1 MPLPASD
8 SNEPKP
14 LPSTPA
20 PPQEFDLLAFW
31 IMHQRL
37 IIRLLIVALLAVA
50 VWGAFLFMDYRR
62 RAGSEAALT
71 SAKTSA
77 DYRKV
82 AADWSG
88 TPAAGTAF
96 IRLAE
101 ELRNEGKPAE
111 AAQALR
117 EFLAKHP
124 LHPLRVPAS
133 HALASSLETA
143 GKFDEALAAY
153 QQFASAH
160 GRSAFAPLAF
170 TGQARVLIALG
181 RTDEARKVLESIEQ
195 KFPGNPLM
203 REASMLLDEIKNPA
217 ARKTG
222 GSPRPA
228 PTPAPAPAPAL
239 NLQGTPPAP
248 LPPGTPAPSIKI
260 TPVPAPAPAP
270 APAPGP
276 SLNLQGTPPAPVPP
290 AAPAPPVTPA
300 PATPAPAAPAPAAPP
315 IPPSPAPPK

>member
-1 MPLPASD
+1 MSLPASEP
-8 SNEPKP
+8 NEPRP
-14 LPSTPA
+14 ELSTPA
-20 PPQEFDLLAFW
+20 PQPPQEFDLLAFW
-31 IMHQRL
+31 ILHQRL

-71 SAKTSA
+71 NAKTSA

-82 AADWSG
+82 SADWSG

-101 ELRNEGKPAE
+101 ELRKEGKPAE
-111 AAQALR
+111 AAEALK
-117 EFLAKHP
+117 EFLDKYP

-170 TGQARVLIALG
+170 TGQARVLMALG
-181 RTDEARKVLESIEQ
+181 RPDEARKVLESIEQ

-203 REASMLLDEIKNPA
+203 REAGMLLDEIKNPA

-222 GSPRPA
+222 GSPRP
-228 PTPAPAPAPAL
+228 
-239 NLQGTPPAP
+239 
-248 LPPGTPAPSIKI
+248 
-260 TPVPAPAPAP
+260 TPVPAP

-276 SLNLQGTPPAPVPP
+276 SLNLQGTPPAPLPP
-290 AAPAPPVTPA
+290 GAPAPSISITP
-300 PATPAPAAPAPAAPP
+300 APAPAAPP
-315 IPPSPAPPK
+315 IPPSPIPPIPAPPK